1 MWANTIT
8 MRLLLFPIFILLA
21 TASYAQDYVITVQKD
36 TLFGEV
42 EILLPDQFNE
52 ELSITVNGDKKRFKS
67 FQVLEASADSTIY
80 HPAKIQNKY
89 RIVELVEGGYLS
101 LYLYRADESYDF
113 NTKYLL
119 KSTTQGLIVPNIF
132 FRKQVT
138 DFLDDCPEVVAKL
151 DDKTYKK
158 NNLVQIVKDY
168 NACLEMQTQNKFSDN
183 VPEADKSKFEL
194 VSAIQQKLDTSKD
207 SELNTLLN
215 DIKQKVKTGE
225 TIPGYLISALKEQT
239 QSMDTIKTEVDQLLE
254 ALNK

>member
-1 MWANTIT
+1 
-8 MRLLLFPIFILLA
+8 MRILFFSILVLFT
-21 TASYAQDYVITVQKD
+21 TALYAQDYVITVQKD
-36 TLFGEV
+36 TLYGDV

-67 FQVLEASADSTIY
+67 FQILEASTDSTIY

-89 RIVELVEGGYLS
+89 RILELIEGGYLS

-119 KSTTQGLIVPNIF
+119 KSTTEGLIVPNIF

-138 DFLDDCPEVVAKL
+138 DFLNDCPEVVAKL
-151 DDKTYKK
+151 EDKTYKK
-158 NNLVQIVKDY
+158 NDIEQIVKDY

-183 VPEADKSKFEL
+183 EPALIEAEKSKFEL
-194 VSAIQQKLDTSKD
+194 LSAIQQKLDTSKD
-207 SELNTLLN
+207 NELNTLLN
-215 DIKQKVKTGE
+215 DIKQKVKSGGAV
-225 TIPGYLISALKEQT
+225 PGYLISALKEQT
-239 QSMDTIKTEVDQLLE
+239 KSIDSIKNEVEQLLK